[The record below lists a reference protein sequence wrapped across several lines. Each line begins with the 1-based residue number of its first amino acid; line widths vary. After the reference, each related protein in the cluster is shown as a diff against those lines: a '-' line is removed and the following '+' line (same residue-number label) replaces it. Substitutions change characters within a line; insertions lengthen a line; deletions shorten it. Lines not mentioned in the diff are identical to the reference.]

1 MSQEEQLSEEEYL
14 RRHIESVEREKQ
26 LTSQK
31 EAVAPEVD
39 QGFGMAPD
47 SARVGELQYFSI
59 DTRELP
65 CGVFYPKGSYIQIR
79 AAKVVEIQ
87 YFSMVDDNNIYD
99 ILEKINYI
107 LSNCLKLKYPTG
119 ETKTYLDL
127 KDPDKFFVI
136 FLIRELTFQK
146 GNYLTTKAICP
157 VDGTECNIELKRAN
171 FEFHVPDE
179 KIAPYYNPNMSCYSF
194 ETINDYL
201 FHLSPPTIGIQK
213 DLFEW
218 VGKKNESG
226 KKVNPAFLK
235 IMPFL
240 ANGQNTID
248 TERLNALE
256 KDFTDEEK
264 MDDISFQFL
273 NATVDLMKFGIKCVK
288 STCSCGQEVRSESIF
303 PRGASSLFVIRDAF
317 DRYIKK

>member
-26 LTSQK
+26 FTSQK

-39 QGFGMAPD
+39 QSFGMAPD

-79 AAKVVEIQ
+79 AAKVIEIQ

-107 LSNCLKLKYPTG
+107 LSSCLKLKYSTG

-146 GNYLTTKAICP
+146 GNYLTTKATCS

-171 FEFHVPDE
+171 FEFHTPNE
-179 KIAPYYNPNMSCYSF
+179 KIKNFYNQNLNCYSF
-194 ETINDYL
+194 ETVNDYI
-201 FHLSPPTIGIQK
+201 FNLSPPTVGIQK
-213 DLFEW
+213 SLYEW
-218 VGKKNESG
+218 VQQRNAEG
-226 KKVNPAFLK
+226 KKVNPSFLK
-235 IMPFL
+235 IMPYL
-240 ANGQNTID
+240 AHGQNSLD
-248 TERLNALE
+248 NQRLLELE
-256 KDFTDEEK
+256 KDFSDEEK

-273 NATVDLMKFGIKCVK
+273 NNTVDLMKFGIKCVK

>member
-1 MSQEEQLSEEEYL
+1 MSQEEQVPEEEYL
-14 RRHIESVEREKQ
+14 RRHIESVEKEKQ
-26 LTSQK
+26 LKSQK
-31 EAVAPEVD
+31 TETKSELD
-39 QGFGMAPD
+39 SDFGLASD

-79 AAKVVEIQ
+79 AAKVIEIQ

-107 LSNCLKLKYPTG
+107 LSSCLKLKYPTG

-171 FEFHVPDE
+171 FEFHKPNE
-179 KIAPYYNPNMSCYSF
+179 KILTHYNLNMSCYSF
-194 ETINDYL
+194 ETTNDYL
-201 FHLSPPTIGIQK
+201 FHLSPPTVGVQK
-213 DLFEW
+213 NFFEW
-218 VGKKNESG
+218 VSKKNESR

-240 ANGQNTID
+240 SNGQNTID
-248 TERLNALE
+248 TERLDALE
-256 KDFTDEEK
+256 KDFTDEQK

-288 STCSCGQEVRSESIF
+288 STCSCGQEVRSENIF
-303 PRGASSLFVIRDAF
+303 PGGASSLFVIRDAF

>member
-26 LTSQK
+26 FTSQK
-31 EAVAPEVD
+31 EVVDPVVD
-39 QGFGMAPD
+39 QSFGMAPD

-79 AAKVVEIQ
+79 AAKVIEIQ

-107 LSNCLKLKYPTG
+107 LSSCLKLKYPTG

-157 VDGTECNIELKRAN
+157 VDNTECNIELKRAN
-171 FEFHVPDE
+171 FEFHTPGD
-179 KIAPYYNPNMSCYSF
+179 KIKPFYNQNLSCFSF
-194 ETINDYL
+194 ETVNDYV
-201 FHLSPPTIGIQK
+201 FNLSPPTVGVQKSLYEWIQQRNA
-213 DLFEW
+213 E
-218 VGKKNESG
+218 G
-226 KKVNPAFLK
+226 KKVNPSFLK

-240 ANGQNTID
+240 ANGQNSLD
-248 TERLNALE
+248 SQRLLELE
-256 KDFTDEEK
+256 KDFSDEEK

-273 NATVDLMKFGIKCVK
+273 NNTVDLMKFGIKCVK

>member
-1 MSQEEQLSEEEYL
+1 MDPEEQLSEEEYL

-26 LTSQK
+26 ISTKK
-31 EAVAPEVD
+31 EERSTETD
-39 QGFGMAPD
+39 DGFGMISD

-107 LSNCLKLKYPTG
+107 LSSCLKLKYPTG

-157 VDGTECNIELKRAN
+157 VDNIECNIELKRAN
-171 FEFHVPDE
+171 FEFHTPGD
-179 KIAPYYNPNMSCYSF
+179 KIKPFYNQNLSCFSF
-194 ETINDYL
+194 ETVNDYV
-201 FHLSPPTIGIQK
+201 FNLSPPTVGIQK
-213 DLFEW
+213 SLYEW
-218 VGKKNESG
+218 IQQRNAEG
-226 KKVNPAFLK
+226 KKVNPSFLK

-240 ANGQNTID
+240 ANGQNSLD
-248 TERLNALE
+248 SQRLLELE
-256 KDFTDEEK
+256 KDFSDEEK

-273 NATVDLMKFGIKCVK
+273 NNTVDLMKFGIKCVK